1 MKGITQYIFE
11 KSWTLKEYERSEFA
25 AALGTML
32 GVYGEDDEIKVY
44 SDFKKSL
51 TDDEIKTLESVVD
64 ALDDTEVYK
73 SAKRSMFKDELPLLK
88 RFAKWLED
96 NDIANKFGST
106 NWDLI
111 DAYEK
116 ILEY

>member
-1 MKGITQYIFE
+1 MKGLTQYIFE

-25 AALGTML
+25 VALGTML

-51 TDDEIKTLESVVD
+51 TDDEIKTLKTIVD
-64 ALDDTEVYK
+64 ALDNTRVYK

-96 NDIANKFGST
+96 NDIASNFGGT

-111 DAYEK
+111 GAYEK